1 MENYLPQIEF
11 PLNNNFGSSADFNR
25 QPWFRSPRFIIFGVV
40 FLVSATIGLAYTFSR
55 PAIYRSSAT
64 LLTSAMTAIDRDS
77 NAADI
82 QHVAIQKQIL
92 LGDEIVTET
101 LLRLKASEATNSL
114 LQLAASDIRNLM
126 DVEAVTETNLV
137 EVRAEGPDAE
147 FLPVLINT
155 WIDVYLDAR
164 AEEVKHLTD
173 NTTRVIEDELK
184 GLTDKIKLAR
194 AELQAFRQNNDIL
207 STGRDENEAL
217 SRLKGLNDSL
227 NKASESE
234 VKAKANLDAIKL
246 AIANNQ
252 TVVPKQELGSLQ
264 NLEKRLEELHE
275 KLAELD
281 KRFTRDYLNLQPDL
295 KVIPEQIKKL
305 EAAIEDKRH
314 YGRNIVLTEAEYDY
328 TAAQQTVKD
337 IHAQLNEHK
346 KQVAKFTTKFSEHE
360 TLKTDLE
367 GLEKLYRETNERLIQ
382 IETSHKEKYPQVTVI
397 KRAYL
402 SGDPIR
408 PNYQR
413 DAIIALVSS
422 LLLGLFTV
430 WIFEYLTRKQEHQS
444 PITLSGIHMYTPA
457 AERVNYH
464 QTAVIPLEQQNNAL
478 AIPVNRELSIEDLKA
493 LLAASTLQGKQ
504 LIALL
509 LSGLTL
515 EETAALKADQINLD
529 LATITVMGPIP
540 RTVNIGPA
548 VKLLFEQSDGAP
560 VWSTDTPAAPKEFA
574 TSLLCAAIDSG
585 LPDFT
590 KINAEAI
597 RHSYIL
603 YLVRQ
608 GLRLSGLQEIVG
620 NLATPV
626 ISYYSAYLPMQK
638 NRDID
643 QIVVLHPALTA
654 LRKIQR

>member
-11 PLNNNFGSSADFNR
+11 PPNNDFGSLAGFNQR
-25 QPWFRSPRFIIFGVV
+25 PWFRSPRFIIFGLV
-40 FLVSATIGLAYTFSR
+40 FLVSATIGLSYTYSR

-77 NAADI
+77 NVADI

-101 LLRLKASEATNSL
+101 LVRLKASGATNAL
-114 LQLAASDIRNLM
+114 LPLAASDIRNIM

-137 EVRAEGPDAE
+137 EVRAEGSDPE

-194 AELQAFRQNNDIL
+194 TELQAFRENNDIL

-217 SRLKGLNDSL
+217 ARLKGLNDSL

-234 VKAKANLDAIKL
+234 VKAKATLDAIKL

-264 NLEKRLEELHE
+264 NLEKRLEDLRE
-275 KLAELD
+275 KLTELD
-281 KRFTRDYLNLQPDL
+281 KRFTRDYLNLQPEL

-305 EAAIEDKRH
+305 EVAIEDKRH
-314 YGRNIVLTEAEYDY
+314 YGRNIVLTEAENDY
-328 TAAQQTVKD
+328 AAAQQTLKD
-337 IHAQLNEHK
+337 MRAQLNEHK
-346 KQVAKFTTKFSEHE
+346 QQVAKFTTKFSEHE
-360 TLKTDLE
+360 TLKTDLD

-402 SGDPIR
+402 SRDPVR
-408 PNYQR
+408 PNYHR

-430 WIFEYLTRKQEHQS
+430 WIFEYLTRKQERQP
-444 PITLSGIHMYTPA
+444 PITLSGIHLYSPT
-457 AERVNYH
+457 AERVNYQ
-464 QTAVIPLEQQNNAL
+464 QTAPIPLEQQNNAL

-493 LLAASTLQGKQ
+493 LLDASTLQSKQ

-515 EETAALKADQINLD
+515 AEAAALKVDQINLD
-529 LATITVMGPIP
+529 LATITVADSIP

-560 VWSTDTPAAPKEFA
+560 AWSADKPGAAKELA

-585 LPDFT
+585 LPYARE
-590 KINAEAI
+590 INAEVI

-608 GLRLSGLQEIVG
+608 GLRLSGLQHIVG
-620 NLATPV
+620 YLESSV

-643 QIVVLHPALTA
+643 QIVLLHPALTD
-654 LRKIQR
+654 LR